1 MQQDTNHQKIADNTA
16 LPILYSFRR
25 CPYAMRARMALAYA
39 NINLELR
46 EVVLRD
52 KPPSMLQ
59 ASSKGTVPV
68 LLFDDKV
75 IDESFEVMM
84 WAINQHDPDGWLNY
98 SADQIS
104 AMIKLVEACEA
115 DFKPWLD
122 KYKYSDR
129 HPEHSQQ
136 YYCEQALPFL
146 QQLEA
151 RLNHHKFLFGHQLS
165 ISDIAVVPFV
175 RQFANVSRPTF
186 DKLGLPNTIEWLD
199 RLLASDLFLG
209 IMKKYPQWQAG
220 DEPTYFP

>member
-84 WAINQHDPDGWLNY
+84 
-98 SADQIS
+98 
-104 AMIKLVEACEA
+104 
-115 DFKPWLD
+115 
-122 KYKYSDR
+122 
-129 HPEHSQQ
+129 
-136 YYCEQALPFL
+136 
-146 QQLEA
+146 
-151 RLNHHKFLFGHQLS
+151 
-165 ISDIAVVPFV
+165 
-175 RQFANVSRPTF
+175 
-186 DKLGLPNTIEWLD
+186 
-199 RLLASDLFLG
+199 
-209 IMKKYPQWQAG
+209 
-220 DEPTYFP
+220 